1 MIIDNKNI
9 RIMVK
14 TIYNYNNNTKN
25 NNNNNGS
32 NNDQL

>member
-9 RIMVK
+9 RIMVI

-25 NNNNNGS
+25 NNNYYGS